1 MIAQALKTV
10 AIVGNPNSG
19 KTTIFNLLTGGN
31 QQVGNWP
38 GVTVEKKEGPVRLE
52 DGTITL
58 VDLPG
63 IYSVA
68 ASSEDERAARDYL
81 LSGEADLVVDVVDAS
96 NLERNLYLTTQLI
109 EMGVPVLVVLTMM
122 DIAAEN
128 RISIDVDHLAGHL
141 GLPVTAVDSTR
152 AGADSTIRSA
162 MAEALRDA
170 GVSPFSVTYPN
181 EIEEALA
188 VLTPG
193 IGGLAKDMNVTV
205 RYAALKLLEGDPA
218 FVLHA
223 KSRGA
228 VTGERLEA
236 LTGRIK
242 GILKEEA
249 DVSIADA
256 RYGFIHGIVKDVVRK
271 TGSRVSLTEK
281 IDRIA
286 LHRVVGI
293 PIFLFAMYLVFWSTM
308 NVGGAFIDFFD
319 ILFGTI
325 FVDGLSALL
334 GAAGAPSW
342 LVAAAAG
349 GLGAGVQTVATF
361 IPVIFTLFLALSILE
376 DSGYMAR
383 AAFVM
388 DRFLRFLG
396 LPGKAF
402 VPLIVGFG
410 CTVPA
415 ILGTRTLENR
425 RDRVMTIFMSPFM
438 SCGARLP
445 VYALFAAAFFPKSA
459 GFAVFSLYLV
469 GILFSILTGLLFRLT
484 VFKGEPSHFIME
496 LPPYHRPRL
505 RHIMIH
511 TWLRL
516 KIFVLRASRVIIGMV
531 LVLGLLNSMGI
542 GRDGVSFGN
551 ENTGR
556 SLLARIGKAITPVFG
571 PLGVREE
578 NWPATVG
585 IFTGLFAKEAV
596 VGTLNSLY
604 GQDAA
609 VRESADGAEIKP
621 GTKGFDLAGGIG
633 DALAT
638 IPKNLSGLGAAFIDP
653 LGFDVVSGDEG
664 ATAEKVSAD
673 VSVFR
678 RLRDSFTPRGAYAYL
693 LFILMYFPCVAAQGA
708 AMREMGRSLGILL
721 AAYLTVFAWV
731 ASVLFYQISEGGN
744 AVWIAVSLAAAALM
758 TLGFVRFAR
767 KLLSEREATS
777 TVRA

>member
-1 MIAQALKTV
+1 M
-10 AIVGNPNSG
+10 
-19 KTTIFNLLTGGN
+19 
-31 QQVGNWP
+31 
-38 GVTVEKKEGPVRLE
+38 
-52 DGTITL
+52 
-58 VDLPG
+58 
-63 IYSVA
+63 
-68 ASSEDERAARDYL
+68 
-81 LSGEADLVVDVVDAS
+81 
-96 NLERNLYLTTQLI
+96 
-109 EMGVPVLVVLTMM
+109 
-122 DIAAEN
+122 
-128 RISIDVDHLAGHL
+128 
-141 GLPVTAVDSTR
+141 
-152 AGADSTIRSA
+152 RS
-162 MAEALRDA
+162 
-170 GVSPFSVTYPN
+170 
-181 EIEEALA
+181 
-188 VLTPG
+188 
-193 IGGLAKDMNVTV
+193 
-205 RYAALKLLEGDPA
+205 
-218 FVLHA
+218 
-223 KSRGA
+223 
-228 VTGERLEA
+228 
-236 LTGRIK
+236 
-242 GILKEEA
+242 ILKEEP

-256 RYGFIHGIVKDVVRK
+256 RYGFIHGIVKDVVRR
-271 TGSRVSLTEK
+271 TGSRISLTEK

-286 LHRVVGI
+286 LHRIVGI

-531 LVLGLLNSMGI
+531 LVLGLLNSSPI
-542 GRDGVSFGN
+542 GRDGLSFGN
-551 ENTGR
+551 ENTEK
-556 SLLARIGKAITPVFG
+556 SLLSRIGKAITPVFS
-571 PLGVREE
+571 PLGVRED

-609 VRESADGAEIKP
+609 AREAADGAGDKP
-621 GTKGFDLAGGIG
+621 GAEGFDLVGGVLE
-633 DALAT
+633 ALAT
-638 IPKNLSGLGAAFIDP
+638 IPKNLSGLGAAFVDP
-653 LGFDVVSGDEG
+653 LGLDVVSGDEG
-664 ATAEKVSAD
+664 VTAEKVSAD
-673 VSVFR
+673 VSVFQ
-678 RLRDSFTPRGAYAYL
+678 RLRDSFTPWGAYAYL

-721 AAYLTVFAWV
+721 AVYLTVFAWV
-731 ASVLFYQISEGGN
+731 ASVLFYQIAEGGSV
-744 AVWIAVSLAAAALM
+744 VWMAISLAAAGLM
-758 TLGFVRFAR
+758 TAGFVRFAR
-767 KLLSEREATS
+767 KFLEERGADPTA
-777 TVRA
+777 RA